1 MQVREVG
8 IRGYAAAILACLAIV
23 AATSRGLAAPR
34 DDADWPCQQR
44 LMPTI
49 GAGSLWTGPALDSAG
64 DWTAEPR
71 VAELVARI
79 SPRNVSAEDG
89 VAAIG
94 AFAESLG
101 SDQEKQRLLTLAFAG
116 LLAETN
122 QERGDL
128 IARLKDLGRRQHELA
143 DIASHAAEELRS
155 VPADATGENAAKRA
169 DLQQRFTFVTQ
180 AFENTQHTMR
190 YACEAPVRL
199 EARLGRYAQA
209 IQSRL

>member
-1 MQVREVG
+1 MR
-8 IRGYAAAILACLAIV
+8 YAAAILACLTM
-23 AATSRGLAAPR
+23 AASPALAAPR

-44 LMPTI
+44 LMPTL

-71 VAELVARI
+71 VAELVAQI
-79 SPRNVSAEDG
+79 APRNISAENG
-89 VAAIG
+89 VAAIS
-94 AFAESLG
+94 AFADSLAAG
-101 SDQEKQRLLTLAFAG
+101 DKRRLLTLTFAG
-116 LLAETN
+116 VLAETN
-122 QERGDL
+122 QERSDL

-143 DIASHAAEELRS
+143 DIASRASEELRS
-155 VPADATGENAAKRA
+155 LPAAGAAGDDAAKRV
-169 DLQQRFTFVTQ
+169 DLEQRVVFVTQ
-180 AFENTQHTMR
+180 AFENTQRTMR

>member
-1 MQVREVG
+1 MQAREVG
-8 IRGYAAAILACLAIV
+8 MRRYAAAILTCLV
-23 AATSRGLAAPR
+23 AATVATPGIAAPR

-44 LMPTI
+44 LMPTL
-49 GAGSLWTGPALDSAG
+49 GAGSLWTGPTLDSAG

-71 VAELVARI
+71 VAELVAQI
-79 SPRNVSAEDG
+79 APRGVSTEDG
-89 VAAIG
+89 VAAIS
-94 AFAESLG
+94 AFAETLAAP
-101 SDQEKQRLLTLAFAG
+101 EKQRLLTLAFAG

-143 DIASHAAEELRS
+143 DIASHASEELRS
-155 VPADATGENAAKRA
+155 LPAAGAAGDDAAKRS
-169 DLQQRFTFVTQ
+169 DLEQRVTFVTQ
-180 AFENTQHTMR
+180 AFENTQRTMR

-209 IQSRL
+209 IRSHL

>member
-1 MQVREVG
+1 MQIREVG
-8 IRGYAAAILACLAIV
+8 IRRHALAVLACLVIV
-23 AATSRGLAAPR
+23 AATSRGLAAPQG
-34 DDADWPCQQR
+34 DTDWPCQQR

-71 VAELVARI
+71 VAALVAEI
-79 SPRNVSAEDG
+79 SPRNVPADDG

-101 SDQEKQRLLTLAFAG
+101 SGEDKQHLLTLAFAG

-128 IARLKDLGRRQHELA
+128 IARLEDLGRRQHKLA
-143 DIASHAAEELRS
+143 DIASHAAEELRR
-155 VPADATGENAAKRA
+155 VPADATGEDAAKRT
-169 DLQQRFTFVTQ
+169 DLQQRLTFVTQ
-180 AFENTQHTMR
+180 AFENTQRTMR
-190 YACEAPVRL
+190 YACEAPTRL